1 MYNLAVAMANR
12 SLGQPNLPEAARWF
26 ARAAALGVG
35 DAQFNLA
42 VLYERGDGVPQ
53 SLVDAYTWYSI
64 AGAAGDNG
72 AMQRA
77 AVLATQLPEGDRAAA
92 QKSAQGFKPQ
102 PLARAANVPP
112 EPADLAGQ

>member
-1 MYNLAVAMANR
+1 MYNLAVAVAN
-12 SLGQPNLPEAARWF
+12 QTPPNMPEAARWF
-26 ARAAALGVG
+26 ARAAGLGVG

-42 VLYERGDGVPQ
+42 VLYERGQGVPQ
-53 SLVDAYTWYSI
+53 SLTDAYKWYAI

-72 AMQRA
+72 AQQRA
-77 AVLATQLPEGDRAAA
+77 TVLRDQLSQTDRTAAERSAAA
-92 QKSAQGFKPQ
+92 FRAQ